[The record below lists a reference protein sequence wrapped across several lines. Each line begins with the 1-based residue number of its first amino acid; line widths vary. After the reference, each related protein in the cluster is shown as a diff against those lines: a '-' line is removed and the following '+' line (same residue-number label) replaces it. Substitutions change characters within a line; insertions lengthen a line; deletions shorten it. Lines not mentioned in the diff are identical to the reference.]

1 MKVKFHIRFISSL
14 LAIMVLFS
22 SIGLSINAHYCHTT
36 GTFKKSLLPVD
47 LSCADENTEHL
58 CAFPMADTVADTCCA
73 KGHEE
78 KVLHNED
85 CCEDYN
91 SYLKLLS
98 DFNLSSVKAGFNLF
112 LQVMIAVLDF
122 LLPSAERDMG
132 PKSDLDNPPPQL
144 YGKQLL
150 LAFRQ
155 LKLDPA
161 TL

>member
-1 MKVKFHIRFISSL
+1 MAV
-14 LAIMVLFS
+14 MVLFS
-22 SIGLSINAHYCHTT
+22 SVGLSINAHYCHTT
-36 GTFKKSLLPVD
+36 DTFKKSLLPVD
-47 LSCADENTEHL
+47 LSCEDGNTEHMCVIPL
-58 CAFPMADTVADTCCA
+58 ADAAADSCCA

-78 KVLHNED
+78 KLLHNED

-98 DFNLSSVKAGFNLF
+98 DFNISSVKAGFNLF

-122 LLPSAERDMG
+122 LLPSADRDIA
-132 PKSDLDNPPPQL
+132 PASELDNPPPKL
-144 YGKQLL
+144 FGKQLL

>member
-1 MKVKFHIRFISSL
+1 MCV
-14 LAIMVLFS
+14 
-22 SIGLSINAHYCHTT
+22 
-36 GTFKKSLLPVD
+36 LPVND
-47 LSCADENTEHL
+47 T
-58 CAFPMADTVADTCCA
+58 MADSCCA
-73 KGHEE
+73 NGPEE
-78 KVLHNED
+78 KIVHNED

-112 LQVMIAVLDF
+112 LQVMIAVL
-122 LLPSAERDMG
+122 A
-132 PKSDLDNPPPQL
+132 KSDLDNPPPQL

>member
-1 MKVKFHIRFISSL
+1 M

-36 GTFKKSLLPVD
+36 GAFKKSLLPVD
-47 LSCADENTEHL
+47 LSCEDGHTEHMCVIPL
-58 CAFPMADTVADTCCA
+58 ADAAADTCCA

-112 LQVMIAVLDF
+112 LQVMITVLDF
-122 LLPSAERDMG
+122 LLPSAERDMEL
-132 PKSDLDNPPPQL
+132 KSELNNPPPQL
-144 YGKQLL
+144 FGKQLL

-161 TL
+161 AL